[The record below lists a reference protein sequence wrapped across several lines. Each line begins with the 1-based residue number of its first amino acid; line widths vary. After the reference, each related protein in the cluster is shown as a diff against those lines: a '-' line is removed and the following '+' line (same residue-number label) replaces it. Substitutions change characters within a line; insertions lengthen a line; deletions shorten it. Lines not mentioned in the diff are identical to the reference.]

1 MSLAPRLEPQ
11 PEDYSL
17 LTDLYQLTM
26 SACYCGEGIADH
38 PASFELFARSF
49 PRHFGYAIAMGLEH
63 ALQYLE
69 AVQFSATQIAALRQT
84 GLFDHAPTEF
94 WTVLADFRFDGTVY
108 AMPEGTAF
116 FPNEPIVRIEAPL
129 WQAQIVE
136 TYLLNTLNYQT
147 LIATRAARMRDVAGD
162 RATLLEFGTRRASSP
177 QAALWAARAALAA
190 GFDATSNVLAA
201 LELGCQPSGTMAH
214 ALVLAFSAIAQ
225 NETTAFSAFH
235 QYFPGAPLLVDT
247 FDTIAAVQALAQQR
261 EAGQFEASGIRIDS
275 GDIVALSQQ
284 VQQILP
290 GVPIF
295 ASGDFD
301 EWEIARMIA
310 AGAVIDGYGIGTR
323 LVAGSAFGGVYKLVD
338 LAGVPVAK
346 RSPGK
351 ATYPGRKQVF
361 RSASGDRLG
370 LATEAA
376 VAGERSLL
384 DCVMMN
390 GKRTAAAESLA
401 VIAQRTA
408 ASVAALPAGARSLNC
423 DSPPSPIVS
432 DALQALQ
439 QSLNPASIAAP
450 MSSIGIPQTSKTPT
464 ENPSNHPRNCSAS

>member
-1 MSLAPRLEPQ
+1 MPLAPRLEPQ

-26 SACYCGEGIADH
+26 SACYCGEGIADR

-69 AVQFSATQIAALRQT
+69 AVQFSAAQIEALRQT
-84 GLFDHAPTEF
+84 GLFNHAPAEF
-94 WTVLADFRFDGTVY
+94 WTLLADFRFDGIVY
-108 AMPEGTAF
+108 ALPEGTAF

-147 LIATRAARMRDVAGD
+147 LIATRAARMRDAAGD

-225 NETTAFSAFH
+225 NETAAFSAFH

-247 FDTIAAVQALAQQR
+247 FDTIAAVKALAQQR
-261 EAGQFEASGIRIDS
+261 DAGQFAARGIRIDS

-284 VQQILP
+284 VRQILP
-290 GVPIF
+290 DVPIF

-301 EWEIARMIA
+301 EWEIARTIA
-310 AGAVIDGYGIGTR
+310 AGGVIDGYGIGTR

-338 LAGVPVAK
+338 LGGVPVAK

-361 RSASGDRLG
+361 RSVSGDRLG
-370 LATEAA
+370 LAEEEA
-376 VAGERSLL
+376 VAGERPLL
-384 DCVMMN
+384 DCVMRN
-390 GKRTAAAESLA
+390 GKRTTAAESLET
-401 VIAQRTA
+401 IAQRTA
-408 ASVAALPAGARSLNC
+408 ASVAALPTTARSLTC
-423 DSPPSPIVS
+423 DVPPLPTIS

-439 QSLNPASIAAP
+439 HSLDPTPIAAEP
-450 MSSIGIPQTSKTPT
+450 PEMSPLQALNSP
-464 ENPSNHPRNCSAS
+464 

>member
-1 MSLAPRLEPQ
+1 MSLSPRLEPQ
-11 PEDYSL
+11 PANYSL

-26 SACYCGEGIADH
+26 SACYCGEGIADR

-49 PRHFGYAIAMGLEH
+49 PRQFGYAIAMGLEQ

-69 AVQFSATQIAALRQT
+69 AVQFSDDQILALRQT
-84 GLFDHAPTEF
+84 GLFDRAPASF
-94 WTVLADFRFDGTVY
+94 WEQLANFRFRGSVY

-116 FPNEPIVRIEAPL
+116 LPNEPIVRIEAPL

-136 TYLLNTLNYQT
+136 TYLLNTINYQT

-201 LELGCQPSGTMAH
+201 LELGRQPSGTMAH
-214 ALVLAFSAIAQ
+214 ALVLAFSAINQ
-225 NETTAFSAFH
+225 NESSAFSAFH

-247 FDTIAAVQALAQQR
+247 FDTIAAVRNLAQQR
-261 EAGQFEASGIRIDS
+261 EAGLLNTRGIRIDS

-284 VQQILP
+284 VRKILP
-290 GVPIF
+290 DVPIF

-301 EWEIARMIA
+301 EWEIERTIA
-310 AGAVIDGYGIGTR
+310 AGATLDGYGIGTR

-338 LAGVPVAK
+338 LDGVPVAK

-351 ATYPGRKQVF
+351 LTYPGRKQVF
-361 RSASGDRLG
+361 RGATGDRLG
-370 LATEAA
+370 LADEAA
-376 VAGERSLL
+376 ATGERAVLE
-384 DCVMMN
+384 CVLRD
-390 GKRTAAAESLA
+390 GQRISAVESLEA
-401 VIAQRTA
+401 IAQRTA
-408 ASVAALPAGARSLNC
+408 TSVAALPAAARSLHC
-423 DSPPSPIVS
+423 DAPPLPQISE
-432 DALQALQ
+432 ALQALRQ
-439 QSLNPASIAAP
+439 TLVSPVSP
-450 MSSIGIPQTSKTPT
+450 VSPVSSVSPVSPDAG
-464 ENPSNHPRNCSAS
+464 